1 MFYLV
6 KLKVT
11 FRNTI
16 FWCWIWPLIHTNHFY
31 NLELIEIKAYSAPI
45 CISITIQQFGAFFSK
60 NVNNLQ
66 FWTKLLRRNRK
77 SLFHWKNPCLPKSML
92 FPTFWTFG
100 NKTCADW
107 TFLDFVCKVSWE
119 KGKIF
124 QWIILIISF
133 YWGHI
138 NDFDF
143 LDFNVRCMLK

>member
-6 KLKVT
+6 KLKVN

-31 NLELIEIKAYSAPI
+31 NLESIEIKACSAPT
-45 CISITIQQFGAFFSK
+45 CISITIQQFRAFFSK

-77 SLFHWKNPCLPKSML
+77 SFFHWKSPCLPKSML
-92 FPTFWTFG
+92 FPTFSTFG

-107 TFLDFVCKVSWE
+107 TFLDFLFLRCFERKD
-119 KGKIF
+119 
-124 QWIILIISF
+124 ISMNKYEYF
-133 YWGHI
+133 
-138 NDFDF
+138 F
-143 LDFNVRCMLK
+143 LLRPY